1 MYDFFSLLDKEISDD
16 NHALWA
22 MSCDWYAQYLL
33 NNGRYRAALEQFE
46 KAQYIYR
53 VILGR
58 DEFELEFS
66 GSREPEL

>member
-1 MYDFFSLLDKEISDD
+1 MAKSSQCIPKIFAKECMIFFLSLLDKGISDD

-46 KAQYIYR
+46 KAKYI
-53 VILGR
+53 GK
-58 DEFELEFS
+58 
-66 GSREPEL
+66 

>member
-1 MYDFFSLLDKEISDD
+1 MAKSSHCIPKIFAKECMIFFSLLDKEISDD

-46 KAQYIYR
+46 KAQYIY
-53 VILGR
+53 
-58 DEFELEFS
+58 
-66 GSREPEL
+66 

>member
-1 MYDFFSLLDKEISDD
+1 MAKSSHCIPKIFATERIRFFFSLLDKEISDD

-46 KAQYIYR
+46 KVQYIY
-53 VILGR
+53 
-58 DEFELEFS
+58 
-66 GSREPEL
+66 